1 MGKYSVAMV
10 KEKTFI
16 NPVICIIAAAF
27 FSNIL
32 LNILIYQKRRK
43 NEKQDKNCDSCL
55 GLVQLRELC
64 QDKNCKRNKRFNN
77 RVPKSLWSLLVNF
90 LQLALTVTVSVNNTI
105 LQRYNDKFYRVF

>member
-1 MGKYSVAMV
+1 MGKYSAAMV
-10 KEKTFI
+10 KEKNFV

-43 NEKQDKNCDSCL
+43 NEKQDKN
-55 GLVQLRELC
+55 GTM
-64 QDKNCKRNKRFNN
+64 NKRATN

-90 LQLALTVTVSVNNTI
+90 IQLALTLSVSVINTI
-105 LQRYNDKFYRVF
+105 LLR